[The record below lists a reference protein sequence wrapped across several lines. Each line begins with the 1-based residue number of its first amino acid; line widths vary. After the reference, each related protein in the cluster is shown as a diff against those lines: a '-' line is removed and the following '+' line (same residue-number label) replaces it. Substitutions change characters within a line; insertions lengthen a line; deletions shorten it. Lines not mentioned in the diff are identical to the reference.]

1 MIKVT
6 NLTKKYG
13 SFTAIDG
20 ISFSVE
26 RGEIC
31 GFLGPNGAGKTTT
44 MRILTGFMSPTDGRV
59 EVAGLDIA
67 DNVIEVKRKVGYLP
81 ESTPLYGEMRVYEYL
96 DFVAEI
102 KGLKGSARKK
112 KVDEVLETTHIA
124 DRRRS
129 LIGSLSKGY
138 RQRVGLAQA
147 LLNDPE
153 VLILDEPTVGLD
165 PKQITEI
172 RSLIKDLSGKRT
184 VILSSH
190 ILPEVQMICSRVLII
205 NNGRVIAADTPERL
219 SSKFAHTGR
228 FSVSIAGPI
237 EAVAQ
242 EIANLPEVADVSVA
256 SRETTDGMEIAA
268 YLVEPKQDADPRKS
282 LARLTVERDW
292 TLMELS
298 PARQM
303 SLEDVYLK
311 LVTEEPS
318 AGPVASQVEGA

>member
-1 MIKVT
+1 MIKVE
-6 NLTKKYG
+6 NLTKRYG
-13 SFTAIDG
+13 AFTAIDG

-44 MRILTGFMSPTDGRV
+44 MRILTGFMPPTDGRV
-59 EVAGLDIA
+59 ELGGLDIA
-67 DNVIEVKRKVGYLP
+67 ENVIEVKRKVGYLP
-81 ESTPLYGEMRVYEYL
+81 ESTPLYGDMRVYEYL

-112 KVDEVLETTHIA
+112 KVDEVLEATYIA

-153 VLILDEPTVGLD
+153 VLILDEPTIGLD
-165 PKQITEI
+165 PRQITEI

-205 NNGRVIAADTPERL
+205 NKGRVIAADTPERL
-219 SSKFAHTGR
+219 SSKFAQAGR
-228 FSVSIAGPI
+228 FTVSIAGPVE
-237 EAVAQ
+237 EAVRG
-242 EIANLPEVADVSVA
+242 ILNLPEVADVSVT
-256 SRETTDGMEIAA
+256 SRATMNGAETVA
-268 YLVEPKQDADPRKS
+268 YLVEPKRDADPRKS
-282 LARLTVERDW
+282 LARMVVERDW
-292 TLMELS
+292 TLLELS
-298 PARQM
+298 SAQPM

-318 AGPVASQVEGA
+318 GPVPSEGEGA

>member
-13 SFTAIDG
+13 AFTAIDG
-20 ISFSVE
+20 ISFNVE

-31 GFLGPNGAGKTTT
+31 GFLGPNGAGKTTA
-44 MRILTGFMSPTDGRV
+44 MRILTGFMPPTDGRV

-67 DNVIEVKRKVGYLP
+67 ENMIEVKRKVGYLP
-81 ESTPLYGEMRVYEYL
+81 ESTPLYGDLRVEEYL

-112 KVDEVLETTHIA
+112 KVEEVLETTFIA

-165 PKQITEI
+165 PKQIAEI

-205 NNGRVIAADTPERL
+205 NNGKVIAADTPERL
-219 SSKFAHTGR
+219 SSKFAQAGR
-228 FSVSIAGPI
+228 FTVSIAGPV

-242 EIANLPEVADVSVA
+242 AVANLPEVADVSVA
-256 SRETTDGMEIAA
+256 TSGTADGMEEAE
-268 YLVEPKQDADPRKS
+268 YLVEPKQEADPRKS

-292 TLMELS
+292 TLLALS

-311 LVTEEPS
+311 LVTQELS
-318 AGPVASQVEGA
+318 ATPVAPEGEDA

>member
-1 MIKVT
+1 LIKVT
-6 NLTKKYG
+6 NLTKRYG
-13 SFTAIDG
+13 AFTAIDD
-20 ISFSVE
+20 ISFNVE

-31 GFLGPNGAGKTTT
+31 GFLGPNGAGKTTA
-44 MRILTGFMSPTDGRV
+44 MRILTGFMAPTDGRV

-67 DNVIEVKRKVGYLP
+67 ENVIEVKRKVGYLP
-81 ESTPLYGEMRVYEYL
+81 ESTPLYGDLRVEEYL

-112 KVDEVLETTHIA
+112 KVEEVLETTFIA

-129 LIGSLSKGY
+129 LIASLSKGY

-165 PKQITEI
+165 PKQIAEI
-172 RSLIKDLSGKRT
+172 RALIKDLSGKRT

-205 NNGRVIAADTPERL
+205 NNGKVIAADTPERL
-219 SSKFAHTGR
+219 SLKFAQAVR
-228 FSVSIAGPI
+228 FAVSIAGPV

-242 EIANLPEVADVSVA
+242 AIANLPEVADVSVA
-256 SRETTDGMEIAA
+256 TSGTADGMEGAE
-268 YLVEPKQDADPRKS
+268 YLVEPKPDTDPRKS

-292 TLMELS
+292 TLLALS

-311 LVTEEPS
+311 LVTQEPPTT
-318 AGPVASQVEGA
+318 PVAPEGEGE

>member
-13 SFTAIDG
+13 ELTAIDG
-20 ISFSVE
+20 ISFNVE

-44 MRILTGFMSPTDGRV
+44 MRILTGFMPPTDGRV
-59 EVAGLDIA
+59 ELGGLNIA
-67 DNVIEVKRKVGYLP
+67 DNVIEVKKKVGYLP

-112 KVDEVLETTHIA
+112 KVGEALEMTYIA

-129 LIGSLSKGY
+129 LIRSLSKGY

-165 PKQITEI
+165 PKQITDI
-172 RSLIKDLSGKRT
+172 RALIKDLSGKRT

-219 SSKFAHTGR
+219 SSKFAHAGR
-228 FSVSIAGPI
+228 FTISVAGPV
-237 EAVAQ
+237 ESVAQ
-242 EIANLPEVADVSVA
+242 AISNLPEVAGVSVTGRGTA
-256 SRETTDGMEIAA
+256 DGMETAT
-268 YLVEPKQDADPRKS
+268 YLVEPKRDADPRKS

-292 TLMELS
+292 ALLALS
-298 PARQM
+298 SAQPM
-303 SLEDVYLK
+303 SLEEVYLK
-311 LVTEEPS
+311 LVTEEPAVTPVEP
-318 AGPVASQVEGA
+318 AGGGA

>member
-1 MIKVT
+1 MIKVG

-13 SFTAIDG
+13 AFTAIDD

-44 MRILTGFMSPTDGRV
+44 MRILTGFMPPTGGRV

-67 DNVIEVKRKVGYLP
+67 ENVIGVKQKVGYLP
-81 ESTPLYGEMRVYEYL
+81 ESTPLYGDLRVEEYL

-102 KGLKGSARKK
+102 KGLKGSARRK
-112 KVDEVLETTHIA
+112 KVNEVLETTCIA
-124 DRRRS
+124 DRSRS

-153 VLILDEPTVGLD
+153 VLILDEPTAGLD
-165 PKQITEI
+165 PRQITEI
-172 RSLIKDLSGKRT
+172 RSLIHDLSGKRT

-205 NNGRVIAADTPERL
+205 NNGKLIAADTPERL
-219 SSKFAHTGR
+219 SSRFAQSGQFT
-228 FSVSIAGPI
+228 VSIEGPV
-237 EAVAQ
+237 ESVAQ
-242 EIANLPEVADVSVA
+242 AIANLPEVADVSISTRGTTGVA
-256 SRETTDGMEIAA
+256 ETAA
-268 YLVEPKQDADPRKS
+268 YIIEPKHGADPRKS
-282 LARLTVERDW
+282 LGQMAVARDW
-292 TLMELS
+292 TLLELAS
-298 PARQM
+298 VRQM

-311 LVTEEPS
+311 LVTQEPS
-318 AGPVASQVEGA
+318 ATPVSQEGEGE

>member
-1 MIKVT
+1 MIKVE
-6 NLTKKYG
+6 NLTKNYG
-13 SFTAIDG
+13 AFKAIDG
-20 ISFSVE
+20 ISFNVE

-44 MRILTGFMSPTDGRV
+44 MRILTGFMPPTEGRV
-59 EVAGLDIA
+59 ELGGLDIA
-67 DNVIEVKRKVGYLP
+67 DNVIEVKKKVGYLP

-112 KVDEVLETTHIA
+112 KVDEVLETTYIA

-129 LIGSLSKGY
+129 LIRSLSKGY

-165 PKQITEI
+165 PKQIADI

-205 NNGRVIAADTPERL
+205 NKGRVIAADTPERL
-219 SSKFAHTGR
+219 SSKFAQAGQFTV
-228 FSVSIAGPI
+228 SVAGPV
-237 EAVAQ
+237 ESVAQ
-242 EIANLPEVADVSVA
+242 AISNLPEVANVSIA
-256 SRETTDGMEIAA
+256 SRGEANGMETAD
-268 YLVEPKQDADPRKS
+268 YLLESKSDADPRKS
-282 LARLTVERDW
+282 LARMVVERDW
-292 TLMELS
+292 TMLGLS
-298 PARQM
+298 TSQPM

-318 AGPVASQVEGA
+318 APPAAEGEET

>member
-44 MRILTGFMSPTDGRV
+44 MRILTGFMSPSDGRV

-67 DNVIEVKRKVGYLP
+67 ENVIEVKRKVGYLP
-81 ESTPLYGEMRVYEYL
+81 ESTPLYGEMRVDEYL

-102 KGLKGSARKK
+102 KGLKGSARKN
-112 KVDEVLETTHIA
+112 KVDEVLETTFIA

-129 LIGSLSKGY
+129 LIRSLSKGY

-165 PKQITEI
+165 PKQIAEI

-205 NNGRVIAADTPERL
+205 NKGKVIASDTPERL
-219 SSKFAHTGR
+219 SSKFAQTGR
-228 FSVSIAGPI
+228 FSVSVAGPV

-242 EIANLPEVADVSVA
+242 AITNLPEVADVSIA
-256 SRETTDGMEIAA
+256 SRGTSDGIEKADYI
-268 YLVEPKQDADPRKS
+268 VESRRDADPRKS

-292 TLMELS
+292 TLLELS
-298 PARQM
+298 SARQM

-311 LVTEEPS
+311 LVTEEPP
-318 AGPVASQVEGA
+318 ATPVAPEGEEA

>member
-1 MIKVT
+1 LIKVT

>member
-1 MIKVT
+1 LIKVE
-6 NLTKKYG
+6 NLTKRYG
-13 SFTAIDG
+13 AFTAIDD
-20 ISFSVE
+20 ISFNVE

-31 GFLGPNGAGKTTT
+31 GFLGPNGAGKTTA
-44 MRILTGFMSPTDGRV
+44 MRILTGFMTPTDGRV

-67 DNVIEVKRKVGYLP
+67 ENVIEVKRKVGYLP
-81 ESTPLYGEMRVYEYL
+81 ESTPLYGDLRVEEYL

-102 KGLKGSARKK
+102 KGLKGQARKN
-112 KVDEVLETTHIA
+112 KVGEVLETTHIA

-129 LIGSLSKGY
+129 LIRSLSKGY

-219 SSKFAHTGR
+219 SSKFAQSER
-228 FSVSIAGPI
+228 FSVSMAGPV

-242 EIANLPEVADVSVA
+242 AISNLPEVADVSIA
-256 SRETTDGMEIAA
+256 SRWTADGMEMAA
-268 YLVEPKQDADPRKS
+268 YLVEPKQGADPRKS

-292 TLMELS
+292 TLLALS

-318 AGPVASQVEGA
+318 AGPVASKGEEA

>member
-1 MIKVT
+1 MIKVE

-13 SFTAIDG
+13 AFKAIDG
-20 ISFSVE
+20 ISFNVE

-44 MRILTGFMSPTDGRV
+44 MRILTGFMPPTEGKV
-59 EVAGLDIA
+59 ELGGLDIA
-67 DNVIEVKRKVGYLP
+67 DNVIEVKKKVGYLP

-112 KVDEVLETTHIA
+112 KVDEVLETTYIA

-129 LIGSLSKGY
+129 LIRSLSKGY

-165 PKQITEI
+165 PRQITDI
-172 RSLIKDLSGKRT
+172 RALIKDLSGKRT

-205 NNGRVIAADTPERL
+205 NKGRVIAADTPERL
-219 SSKFAHTGR
+219 SSKFAQAGR
-228 FSVSIAGPI
+228 FTVSVAGPV
-237 EAVAQ
+237 ESVAQ
-242 EIANLPEVADVSVA
+242 AISNLPEVANVSIA
-256 SRETTDGMEIAA
+256 SRGAADGVETAD
-268 YLVEPKQDADPRKS
+268 YLLESKSDADPRRS
-282 LARLTVERDW
+282 LARMVVDSDW
-292 TLMELS
+292 IMLGLS
-298 PARQM
+298 PVQPM
-303 SLEDVYLK
+303 SLEEVYLK

-318 AGPVASQVEGA
+318 AEPVASEGEGA

>member
-1 MIKVT
+1 LIKVD
-6 NLTKKYG
+6 NLTKRYG
-13 SFTAIDG
+13 AFTAIDG

-44 MRILTGFMSPTDGRV
+44 MRILTGFMPPTEGRV
-59 EVAGLDIA
+59 ELGGLDIA
-67 DNVIEVKRKVGYLP
+67 ENVIEVKRKVGYLP

-96 DFVAEI
+96 DFVAQI

-112 KVDEVLETTHIA
+112 KVDEVLEATYIA

-129 LIGSLSKGY
+129 LIRSLSKGY

-153 VLILDEPTVGLD
+153 VLILDEPTIGLD
-165 PKQITEI
+165 PRQITEI

-190 ILPEVQMICSRVLII
+190 ILPEAQMICSRVLII
-205 NNGRVIAADTPERL
+205 NKGKVIAADTPERL
-219 SSKFAHTGR
+219 SSKFAQAGR
-228 FSVSIAGPI
+228 FTVSIAGPV
-237 EAVAQ
+237 EFAAQ
-242 EIANLPEVADVSVA
+242 AIRNLPEVAGVSVT
-256 SRETTDGMEIAA
+256 SRGTADGMETGA

-282 LARLTVERDW
+282 LARLVVEKDW
-292 TLMELS
+292 TLLELS
-298 PARQM
+298 SAQPM
-303 SLEDVYLK
+303 SLEEVYLK
-311 LVTEEPS
+311 LVTEEPA
-318 AGPVASQVEGA
+318 AGPIAPDGEGA